1 MKGDFFMAK
10 ILIYNQNTNRMETFF
25 RGENE
30 AMPYN
35 TYGTLKVKEFRGSSK
50 SNILWTDLRTMQ
62 AWNSQRYLYGGP
74 IPVGFAF
81 KRPYEGGHG
90 SQSQH
95 YAGTAF
101 DVGQGWTNAQRSV
114 LRRSA
119 QNSGIWSY
127 VEPLSLSPTWVHFDK
142 RFGTPACSSG
152 GYPLIRQ
159 GSRGNYV
166 CIAQDDLNTLGYRTG
181 GLDGVYGAQT
191 VDAVKRYQAS
201 RGLAADGIVGC
212 NTWRSLQEN
221 VVGAGKTST
230 TIN

>member
-1 MKGDFFMAK
+1 MAK
-10 ILIYNQNTNRMETFF
+10 ILIYNQDTNRMETFY

-35 TYGTLKVKEFRGSSK
+35 ANRTLKVKEFRGSSK
-50 SNILWTDLRTMQ
+50 SNILWTDKRTMQ
-62 AWNSQRYLYGGP
+62 AWNSQRYIYGRP

-81 KRPYEGGHG
+81 KRPWEGGHG
-90 SQSQH
+90 NQSQH

-101 DVGQGWTNAQRSV
+101 DVGQCWTNAQRNA
-114 LRRSA
+114 LRNSA
-119 QNSGIWSY
+119 INSKIWSY
-127 VEPLSLSPTWVHFDK
+127 VEPISLSPTWVHFDK
-142 RFGTPACSSG
+142 RFGTPACRSG

-166 CIAQDDLNTLGYRTG
+166 CIAQDDLNTLGYKTG
-181 GLDGVYGAQT
+181 GLDGVFGEQT
-191 VDAVKRYQAS
+191 TNAVKRYQKS
-201 RGLAADGIVGC
+201 RGLTSDGIIGC

-221 VVGAGKTST
+221 VVGTGKTST

>member
-1 MKGDFFMAK
+1 MAK
-10 ILIYNQNTNRMETFF
+10 ILVYNQDTNRMETFF
-25 RGENE
+25 RNE
-30 AMPYN
+30 SDSMPYN
-35 TYGTLKVKEFRGSSK
+35 TNRTLRVREFRGSSR
-50 SNILWTDLRTMQ
+50 SNILWTDKRTMQ
-62 AWNSQRYLYGGP
+62 AWNSQRYVYGAP
-74 IPVGFAF
+74 IYVGFAF

-90 SQSQH
+90 NQSQH

-101 DVGQGWTNAQRSV
+101 DVGQNLTNAQRAV

-119 QNSGIWSY
+119 QQSGLWGY
-127 VEPLSLSPTWVHFDK
+127 VEPVSLSPSWVHFDR

-181 GLDGVYGAQT
+181 GLDGVFGAQT
-191 VDAVKRYQAS
+191 YNAVRNYQRS
-201 RGLAADGIVGC
+201 RGLAVDGIIGC

-221 VVGAGKTST
+221 VVGTGKTGT
-230 TIN
+230 TID

>member
-1 MKGDFFMAK
+1 MAK
-10 ILIYNQNTNRMETFF
+10 ILLYNQDTNRMETFF

-30 AMPYN
+30 SMPYN
-35 TYGTLKVKEFRGSSK
+35 TNGTLKVKEFRGSSK
-50 SNILWTDLRTMQ
+50 SNILWTDKRTMQ
-62 AWNSQRYLYGGP
+62 AWNSQRYIYGAP
-74 IPVGFAF
+74 INVGFAF

-101 DVGQGWTNAQRSV
+101 DVGQGLTNEQRTR
-114 LRRSA
+114 LRTSA
-119 QNSGIWSY
+119 INSGVWTY
-127 VEPLSLSPTWVHFDK
+127 VEPASLSPTWVHFDR
-142 RFGTPACSSG
+142 RFGTAACSSG
-152 GYPLIRQ
+152 GFPLIRR

-181 GLDGVYGAQT
+181 GLDGVFGEQT
-191 VDAVKRYQAS
+191 YNAVRRYQSS
-201 RGLAADGIVGC
+201 RGLSVDGIIGC

-221 VVGAGKTST
+221 VVGTGSTST

>member
-1 MKGDFFMAK
+1 MAK
-10 ILIYNQNTNRMETFF
+10 ILIYNQDTNRMETFY

-35 TYGTLKVKEFRGSSK
+35 ANRTLKVKEFRGSSK
-50 SNILWTDLRTMQ
+50 SNILWTDKRTMQ
-62 AWNSQRYLYGGP
+62 AWNSQRYIYGRP

-81 KRPYEGGHG
+81 KRPWEGGHG
-90 SQSQH
+90 NQSQH

-101 DVGQGWTNAQRSV
+101 DVGQGWTNAQRNA
-114 LRRSA
+114 LRNSA
-119 QNSGIWSY
+119 INSKIWSY
-127 VEPLSLSPTWVHFDK
+127 VEPISLSPTWVHFDK

-166 CIAQDDLNTLGYRTG
+166 CIAQDDLNTLGYKTG
-181 GLDGVYGAQT
+181 GLDGVFGEQT
-191 VDAVKRYQAS
+191 TNAVKRYQKS
-201 RGLAADGIVGC
+201 RGLTSDGIIGC

-221 VVGAGKTST
+221 VVGTGKTST